1 MKIKVCGMRDKDN
14 IGQLIR
20 LNPDFIGFIFHPQSK
35 RFIDAIEEDILKVIP
50 PEINKV
56 GVFVDESLHV
66 VIEKYEKNKLEFVQ
80 LHGNE
85 SPGYCSHLKKMKI
98 PVIKAFRIDEGFD
111 FAETSAYESCC
122 DYFLFDT
129 AGEKAGGN
137 GIKFN
142 WELLNSYKGEVP
154 FFLSGGIGKEDL
166 SSLLKFN
173 HSNFFGVDV
182 NSRFEKEAGIK
193 DTDKLEN
200 FIRKIRGING

>member
-1 MKIKVCGMRDKDN
+1 MKIKVCGMRDRDN

-35 RFIDAIEEDILKVIP
+35 RFIDAIEEDILEVIP
-50 PEINKV
+50 PRIKKV
-56 GVFVDESLHV
+56 GVFVDESLHL

-85 SPGYCSHLKKMKI
+85 SPGYCSQLKKLKI
-98 PVIKAFRIDEGFD
+98 PVIKAFSIDEDFD
-111 FAETSAYESCC
+111 FTETSAYESCC

-142 WELLNSYKGEVP
+142 WELLNNYKGEIP
-154 FFLSGGIGKEDL
+154 FFLSGGIGEGDL
-166 SSLLKFN
+166 PSILQVS
-173 HSNFFGVDV
+173 HSKFFGIDV
-182 NSRFEKEAGIK
+182 NSRFETEPGKK
-193 DTDKLEN
+193 DIGRLEDFLWKLRDESD
-200 FIRKIRGING
+200 